1 VNFTTMQL
9 HCRALVRIPF
19 FPVLA
24 RHCEPFVSC
33 SMPGVRQPMMHPAPA
48 LLTLAMALALSA
60 CQSMPDPAPLPEQ
73 ATETNTVSAQPA
85 PAPIEYGNFTTEQLN
100 RALVNELAGQ
110 RGYLPEA
117 VRDYFALAAET
128 RDLSIV
134 RRASQFAA
142 AAEDT
147 DTMIALGRLWLDI
160 EPDSEEA
167 HLVMAFQL
175 LEAGML
181 EESME
186 HMGSILA
193 MGGELDFSVISGRT
207 QYLLPE
213 QRASLLAEFQK
224 LHARFPEH
232 ETLHYAVMQL
242 LEQSNQHAEALAEL
256 NLKKQRQGDYARNQ
270 KNKKQKK

>member
-1 VNFTTMQL
+1 MTEVNT
-9 HCRALVRIPF
+9 AS
-19 FPVLA
+19 A
-24 RHCEPFVSC
+24 E
-33 SMPGVRQPMMHPAPA
+33 PAP
-48 LLTLAMALALSA
+48 T
-60 CQSMPDPAPLPEQ
+60 
-73 ATETNTVSAQPA
+73 
-85 PAPIEYGNFTTEQLN
+85 PAPIEYGNFTPEQLN
-100 RALVNELAGQ
+100 RAMINELAGQ

-117 VRDYFALAAET
+117 VRDYYALAVET
-128 RDLSIV
+128 RDLAVV
-134 RRASQFAA
+134 RRASQFAT

-147 DTMIALGRLWLDI
+147 DTMIALSRLWLEI
-160 EPDSEEA
+160 EPNSEEA

-193 MGGELDFSVISGRT
+193 IGGELDFSVISGRT

-256 NLKKQRQGDYARNQ
+256 PLEMPVREGGDSGRPVVLSAPDSATARAFATLAERLEQ
-270 KNKKQKK
+270 LTPVPA